1 MGKLFGTDGLRARAG
16 EFPLE
21 ARAVYRLGQ
30 ALASLLQEKGRE
42 PRIVIGRDTR
52 ESSQWLEEYFCSGFF
67 QAGGQAVS
75 AGVITTPGVS
85 FLTRRGGF
93 SAGVVISASHNPYE
107 DNGIKIFSPGGTKI
121 PEDWEERLEEALIK
135 DRLEERKI
143 KIEKVEVDHSLRSA
157 YLDSLQASWSA
168 SKKDKLKLVVDCANG
183 ASSEL
188 APQLFRALHFEV
200 VTINN
205 LPDGRNINAR
215 CGSLHPENLARAVV
229 EQGADLGIAYDG
241 DADRAIWSDEQGHIL
256 NGDHTLYLLALYF
269 KEKARLKNNLV
280 VATTM
285 SNLGLEQSLA
295 ENGIKLLRTRVGDK
309 YVLEEM
315 VRQGA
320 NLGGEQSG
328 HTILLD
334 YAATGDGLLTSLKL
348 LEIMVER
355 GQSLS
360 ELVKGFRLYPQILIN
375 LRVRE
380 KVPLKE
386 IPGYED
392 LIEDVKKELGP
403 QGRLEVRYSG
413 TEPLARIMMEGPD
426 ENKLQPLARRIVN
439 LIDSFCGQK

>member
-21 ARAVYRLGQ
+21 AGTVYRLGQ
-30 ALASLLQEKGRE
+30 ALASLLQDKGRE

-52 ESSQWLEEYFCSGFF
+52 ESSQWLENYFCSSFV

-75 AGVITTPGVS
+75 AGVITTPGIS

-121 PEDWEERLEEALIK
+121 PEDWEDSLEEALIK
-135 DRLEERKI
+135 DRLPESKI
-143 KIEKVEVDHSLRSA
+143 KIEPVEVDHSLQSA

-188 APQLFRALHFEV
+188 APQLFRALNFEV
-200 VTINN
+200 VAINN
-205 LPDGRNINAR
+205 LPDGRNINAG
-215 CGSLHPENLARAVV
+215 CGSLHPESLARTVV
-229 EQGADLGIAYDG
+229 EQGADLGIAFDG

-256 NGDHTLYLLALYF
+256 NGDHTLYLLALYL

-295 ENGIKLLRTRVGDK
+295 ENGIKLIRTRVGDK

-315 VRQGA
+315 VRHKA

-334 YAATGDGLLTSLKL
+334 YAATGDGLLTSLKM
-348 LEIMVER
+348 LEIMVES

-360 ELVKGFRLYPQILIN
+360 ELVKGFQLYPQILIN
-375 LRVRE
+375 LRVKE

-392 LIEDVKKELGP
+392 LIEDIKKELGP

-426 ENKLQPLARRIVN
+426 ERKLQPLARRIVN
-439 LIDSFCGQK
+439 LIDSFCGPK

>member
-21 ARAVYRLGQ
+21 AGAVFRLGQ
-30 ALASLLQEKGRE
+30 ALASFLQEKGKE

-52 ESSQWLEEYFCSGFF
+52 ESSQWLEEYFCSGFV

-93 SAGVVISASHNPYE
+93 SAGVVVSASHNPYE

-135 DRLEERKI
+135 ERQEGSKI
-143 KIEKVEVDHSLRSA
+143 KTEPVEVDPSLLSA
-157 YLDSLQASWSA
+157 YLDSLLESWSS
-168 SKKDKLKLVVDCANG
+168 SKRDKLKLVVDCANG

-188 APQLFRALHFEV
+188 APRLFKALNFKV
-200 VTINN
+200 VAINN
-205 LPDGRNINAR
+205 SPDGRNINAS

-241 DADRAIWSDEQGHIL
+241 DADRAIWADEQGHIL
-256 NGDHTLYLLALYF
+256 NGDHTLYLLALSF

-295 ENGIKLLRTRVGDK
+295 HNGIKLLRTRVGDK

-315 VRQGA
+315 VKHQA

-348 LEIMVER
+348 LELLVES

-360 ELVKGFRLYPQILIN
+360 ELVKGFQLYPQILIN
-375 LRVRE
+375 LRVKA
-380 KVPLKE
+380 KVPLRE
-386 IPGYED
+386 IPGYND
-392 LIEDVKKELGP
+392 LIEDVEKELGP

-413 TEPLARIMMEGPD
+413 TEPLARIMIEGPD
-426 ENKLQPLARRIVN
+426 EDKLQPLARRIVN

>member
-21 ARAVYRLGQ
+21 AGTVYRLGQ
-30 ALASLLQEKGRE
+30 ALASLLQDKGRE

-52 ESSQWLEEYFCSGFF
+52 ESSQWLENYFCSGFV

-75 AGVITTPGVS
+75 AGVITTPGIS

-121 PEDWEERLEEALIK
+121 PEDWEDSLEAALIK
-135 DRLEERKI
+135 DRLPASKI
-143 KIEKVEVDHSLRSA
+143 KIEPVKVDHSLRSA

-188 APQLFRALHFEV
+188 APQLFRALNFEV
-200 VTINN
+200 VAINN
-205 LPDGRNINAR
+205 LPDGRNINAS
-215 CGSLHPENLARAVV
+215 CGSLHPESLARTVV
-229 EQGADLGIAYDG
+229 EQGADLGIAFDG

-256 NGDHTLYLLALYF
+256 NGDHTLYLLALYL

-295 ENGIKLLRTRVGDK
+295 ENGIKLIRTRVGDK

-315 VRQGA
+315 VRHKA

-334 YAATGDGLLTSLKL
+334 YAATGDGLLTSLKM
-348 LEIMVER
+348 LEIMVES

-360 ELVKGFRLYPQILIN
+360 ELVKGFQLYPQILIN
-375 LRVRE
+375 LRVKE

-392 LIEDVKKELGP
+392 LIEDIKKELGP

-426 ENKLQPLARRIVN
+426 ERKLQPLARRIVN
-439 LIDSFCGQK
+439 LIDSFCGPK

>member
-21 ARAVYRLGQ
+21 ARTVYRLGQ

-52 ESSQWLEEYFCSGFF
+52 ESSQWLEKYFCSGFV

-135 DRLEERKI
+135 DNLTEDKI
-143 KIEKVEVDHSLRSA
+143 KIEPVEVDHSLRSV

-200 VTINN
+200 VAINN

-215 CGSLHPENLARAVV
+215 CGSLHPESLARAVV

-315 VRQGA
+315 VRREA

-334 YAATGDGLLTSLKL
+334 YAATGDGLLTSLKM

-413 TEPLARIMMEGPD
+413 TEPLARVMMEGPD